1 MPEKKTCI
9 LIYTTYEDVWQAVK
23 KLQAQKFNLAV
34 VSVVGNANPQEEQV
48 VGLYTNDS
56 YKNLTAT
63 HSAFWQSLWEILGG
77 ELFFVAPEYDT
88 LSAVGAIVPLL
99 VKEKDDIDIIGR
111 FGALAAALFSM
122 GVPESSVR
130 QYEAEINAGNI
141 LLIVNSK
148 RTEVERSCEILHSE
162 MQQATVHLA

>member
-23 KLQAQKFNLAV
+23 KLQAQKINLAA
-34 VSVVGNANPQEEQV
+34 VSVVANTNQQEEQV
-48 VGLYTNDS
+48 DGLHTNDS

-63 HSAFWQSLWEILGG
+63 QAEFWQSLWEILDGK
-77 ELFFVAPEYDT
+77 LFFVAAEFDS

-99 VKEKDDIDIIGR
+99 VKKKDDIDILGR
-111 FGALAAALFSM
+111 FGVLAAALFSM
-122 GVPESSVR
+122 GVPENSVR

>member
-23 KLQAQKFNLAV
+23 KLQAQKINLAA
-34 VSVVGNANPQEEQV
+34 VSVVGSANPQEEQV

-56 YKNLTAT
+56 YKDLTVTQA
-63 HSAFWQSLWEILGG
+63 AFWQSLLRILGG
-77 ELFFVAPEYDT
+77 ELFFVAPEFDS
-88 LSAVGAIVPLL
+88 LFAVGAIIPLL
-99 VKEKDDIDIIGR
+99 VKKKDDIDILGR
-111 FGALAAALFSM
+111 FGILAAALFSM
-122 GVPESSVR
+122 GVPEDSVR

-148 RTEVERSCEILHSE
+148 RTEVERSCEILHSKI
-162 MQQATVHLA
+162 QQATVHLA

>member
-9 LIYTTYEDVWQAVK
+9 LIYTTYKDVWQAVK
-23 KLQAQKFNLAV
+23 KLQAQKINLAA
-34 VSVVGNANPQEEQV
+34 VSVVANTNQQEEQV
-48 VGLYTNDS
+48 DGLHTNDS

-63 HSAFWQSLWEILGG
+63 QAEFWQSLWEILDGK
-77 ELFFVAPEYDT
+77 LFFVAAEFDS

-99 VKEKDDIDIIGR
+99 VKKKDDIDILGR
-111 FGALAAALFSM
+111 FGVLAAALFSM
-122 GVPESSVR
+122 GVPENSVR